1 MSDRSPLTP
10 PWVVHAE
17 DVSEVEGHYPAPFDA
32 ERLSF
37 GRDLRR
43 AQGSVKLGL
52 WRSAF
57 PPGAGPASRTPIS
70 PGRSSCTYFRASAPG
85 EAAREIPLRAGHA
98 VALVA
103 GTELAHCV
111 VNRGDR
117 DCLLLVVGERRE
129 EDRVLYPEDPGFD
142 AHVAERRP
150 ERWWRR

>member
-52 WRSAF
+52 WRERV
-57 PPGAGPASRTPIS
+57 PPGRRTGFTHAHLAG
-70 PGRSSCTYFRASAPG
+70 
-85 EAAREIPLRAGHA
+85 EE
-98 VALVA
+98 LVY
-103 GTELAHCV
+103 
-111 VNRGDR
+111 
-117 DCLLLVVGERRE
+117 
-129 EDRVLYPEDPGFD
+129 VL
-142 AHVAERRP
+142 
-150 ERWWRR
+150 